1 MYQSVR
7 STTLFGVDIRAQRV
21 SHSPWCTDHSVAEG
35 SALSCCGSVKLR
47 VPTQSRSLDD
57 WLEPRY
63 ATIALVQEDD
73 RPTRIMLDVY
83 SGDELDLIDAETF
96 ARQLLKLVEVAR
108 RG

>member
-1 MYQSVR
+1 M
-7 STTLFGVDIRAQRV
+7 
-21 SHSPWCTDHSVAEG
+21 
-35 SALSCCGSVKLR
+35 KLR
-47 VPTQSRSLDD
+47 VPTQSRSLEG

-63 ATIALVQEDD
+63 ATIALAQEDD

-83 SGDELDLIDAETF
+83 SGDELDLVDAETF